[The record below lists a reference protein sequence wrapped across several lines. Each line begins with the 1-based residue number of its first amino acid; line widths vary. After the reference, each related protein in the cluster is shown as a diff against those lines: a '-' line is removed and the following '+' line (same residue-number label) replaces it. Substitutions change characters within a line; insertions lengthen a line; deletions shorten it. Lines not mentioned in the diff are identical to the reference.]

1 MSQKVIKVGSSLAL
15 VIPKETAHKYNLEVG
30 RSMELHAS
38 SDGVLTYTPTQSDFV
53 MNTKDQKVAKIAVDF
68 INRYRKD
75 LEALKDK

>member
-1 MSQKVIKVGSSLAL
+1 MSQKVIKVGSSLAV

-30 RSMELHAS
+30 RSMELETSANGS
-38 SDGVLTYTPTQSDFV
+38 LLYTPTAPVFS
-53 MNTKDQKVAKIAVDF
+53 MSEKDQKVANITMNF